1 MPCTARK
8 SASAFLEE
16 GQESPIHPIAKV
28 ADNLRGAPYP
38 PILLSGAS
46 SAAVRFVAAIAST
59 ILFCA
64 SLGHAAPPRGKSP
77 LRSAAPCQVVVVGY
91 TGGLETATTSASGIV
106 WIRDRL
112 RSLNLPDLCVH
123 TFSAYNWTHGYRWV
137 RSEFGAENDAGL
149 TQDVIRHGP
158 KVVIYGHSFGG
169 WATVSLARRLGRAG
183 IPIEMTVQMDSIGI
197 TDRTLPLNVRESAN
211 FYERNTPILYA
222 RGTIRAQDPSRTRIL
237 DNFQLSHGNHYT
249 VSRDPQ
255 ISDLIVGKVLELYES
270 PQ

>member
-1 MPCTARK
+1 MPCTDRK
-8 SASAFLEE
+8 SASTFLEE
-16 GQESPIHPIAKV
+16 AQESPIHAIANV
-28 ADNLRGAPYP
+28 ADNPPRAPHAAA
-38 PILLSGAS
+38 ILGGAS
-46 SAAVRFVAAIAST
+46 CAAVKFVLAIASA

-64 SLGHAAPPRGKSP
+64 SFGHASPPRGKSP
-77 LRSAAPCQVVVVGY
+77 LRTAAPCQVVVVGY

-112 RSLNLPDLCVH
+112 RSLNVPDLCVH

-149 TQDVIRHGP
+149 TPDVIRNGP

-169 WATVSLARRLGRAG
+169 WATVSLARRLERAG

-197 TDRTLPLNVRESAN
+197 TDKTLPPNVRESAN
-211 FYERNTPILYA
+211 FYERNTRVLHA
-222 RGTIRAQDPSRTRIL
+222 RGTIHAQDPSRTRIL
-237 DNFQLSHGNHYT
+237 ENIHLPHGNHYT

-255 ISDLIVGKVLELYES
+255 ISDLIVGKVLELYQP